1 MDRLKQTEFGTLV
14 NNQRKDVQVKLNYL
28 LQDRSLLS
36 SSQKEIL
43 NNRIEQR
50 GKVIRNQFR
59 NTHKL
64 N

>member
-1 MDRLKQTEFGTLV
+1 MDRIKQTEFGTLV
-14 NNQRKDVQVKLNYL
+14 NNQRRDVQQKLDNL
-28 LQDRSLLS
+28 LGENNLS

-50 GKVIRNQFR
+50 GKAIRNQFR